1 VLYYEVKTL
10 KFHRRRPD
18 RGFGDAWPRF
28 LRISGIT
35 SPCTPSE
42 RATAATPLISE
53 EMERKTKRHTD
64 PAVADQNSQ
73 GPASNGA
80 CGGMAL
86 LTPYR
91 EKGGRN

>member
-1 VLYYEVKTL
+1 VLYYEVKTW

-42 RATAATPLISE
+42 RATGATPLISE
-53 EMERKTKRHTD
+53 ETKNKTPHG
-64 PAVADQNSQ
+64 S
-73 GPASNGA
+73 G
-80 CGGMAL
+80 CGRSKFARTRVKWGL
-86 LTPYR
+86 WRY
-91 EKGGRN
+91 GVI